1 MKRLITA
8 AILIPLI
15 VYLVLWAHAWA
26 FLAVLATVGLLCFH
40 EYSGMVEG
48 HGDNRPGAWAIA
60 AGLALLLAPNA
71 GYAAAL
77 VAMLAMAVATLRA
90 RELNT
95 VLPAAGA
102 ALLGVLYVFGS
113 WRCAAELRWINPH
126 WLMFALAIN
135 WVGDTAAMYAG
146 KALGRNKLA
155 PHVSPGKT
163 WEGSL
168 GSIAGSLAFAA
179 LYARFL
185 EPAPLWQV
193 LLIAA
198 AGNVAGQIGDLCESA
213 LKRGAHLKDSSTL
226 LPGHGGWLDRVDSS
240 LFSVP
245 LVYFL
250 VRIFG

>member
-8 AILIPLI
+8 ALLIPLI

-26 FLAVLATVGLLCFH
+26 FLAVLAAVAVLCFH

-48 HGDNRPGAWAIA
+48 HGVERPGLWAIA
-60 AGLALLLAPNA
+60 AGLALLLAPHA
-71 GYAAAL
+71 GYAAVLA
-77 VAMLAMAVATLRA
+77 AMLAMGLATLRA
-90 RELNT
+90 RDLNT
-95 VLPAAGA
+95 VLPSAGA
-102 ALLGVLYVFGS
+102 ALLGIVYIFGA

-135 WVGDTAAMYAG
+135 WMGDTAAMYAG
-146 KALGRNKLA
+146 RTFGRRKLA

-168 GSIAGSLAFAA
+168 GSLAGSLVFAA

-185 EPAPLWQV
+185 TPSPLWQI

-198 AGNVAGQIGDLCESA
+198 AGNIAGQIGDLCESA